1 MKNHKGIEECIYRH
15 LKKYPL
21 NIKIIE
27 IGIGKNWYIAEKI
40 KFDGFDIKASDI
52 KDALPD
58 NDIPFITDDI
68 FEPQLDFYNDADLI
82 YSIRPG
88 IEMLPALI
96 SLAEKTGAELLVYH
110 LGYEIYKNGGEI
122 IDCGVILHRYCK
134 QKN

>member
-1 MKNHKGIEECIYRH
+1 MKNHKGIEECVYRH

-21 NIKIIE
+21 NTKIIE

-68 FEPQLDFYNDADLI
+68 FEPQLDFYNDADLF